1 VVVEGVLAAERA
13 RRSALAEC
21 AAGGSGGGGAAEGG
35 EECFERHLQAGEPRC
50 LIMASSP
57 AEPWRVTLQ
66 PESQTAKPA
75 LGESSDPRALE

>member
-35 EECFERHLQAGEPRC
+35 EECVERHLQAGEPRC
-50 LIMASSP
+50 RTMASSP